1 MASVGY
7 TIDDP
12 APPTSF
18 RTFVNRHVVPPA
30 IDAAGLVESALY
42 ELGAQARAQ
51 PAMTLL
57 AAGALG
63 LVAGTLIFRRFRR

>member
-1 MASVGY
+1 
-7 TIDDP
+7 
-12 APPTSF
+12 
-18 RTFVNRHVVPPA
+18 
-30 IDAAGLVESALY
+30 LEESALY